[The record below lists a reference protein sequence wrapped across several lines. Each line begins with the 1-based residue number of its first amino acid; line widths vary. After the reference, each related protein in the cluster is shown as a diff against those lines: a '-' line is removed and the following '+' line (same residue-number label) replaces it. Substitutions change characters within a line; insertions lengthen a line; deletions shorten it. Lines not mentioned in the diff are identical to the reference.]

1 MKGVLMLVNDF
12 PPAPVGGAERQVERL
27 SMFLAGQGIQ
37 VNVITRAYPGLN
49 SQETRSGFGIFRV
62 MQFGPNKFRKALF
75 TLGALARI
83 FQLRHRFD
91 VLHAHLAFSSAV
103 SAAVAGRL
111 LRKQVIVKFGT
122 GGAASEIRQ
131 SEKSLRGRIKLAILR
146 TWVDRYISL
155 TEEID
160 RELLEAGFS
169 GDKILRIGNG
179 IDASL
184 FAPAAADKDAARS
197 ALTLSGK
204 TVILFTGRLVAVK
217 GVPILLRALARVN
230 RPELHLVLAGE
241 GADRASLEALV
252 DELGLRTQVTFADY
266 VKDVKPYLRAAD
278 IFVLPSLGEGIS
290 NSLLEAMSAGVA
302 CVATRVGGAAELL
315 EQGRNGIL
323 IEPNTVDELAQALAT
338 LAGDSELRNRYGQL
352 ARDSVLARYDIGSV
366 GARYIA
372 LYNELA
378 GRRS

>member
-12 PPAPVGGAERQVERL
+12 PPAPVGGAERQAERL

-37 VNVITRAYPGLN
+37 VNVITRTHPGLT
-49 SQETRSGFGIFRV
+49 SHETRSGFGIFRV

-75 TLGALARI
+75 TLGALVRI
-83 FQLRHRFD
+83 FQLRDRFD

-122 GGAASEIRQ
+122 GGASSEIRQ

-155 TEEID
+155 TEEMD
-160 RELLEAGFS
+160 QELLATGFS
-169 GDKILRIGNG
+169 GAKILRMGNG

-184 FAPAAADKDAARS
+184 FSPAADKVAARS
-197 ALTLSGK
+197 AVALDGK
-204 TVILFTGRLVAVK
+204 TIVLFTGRLVAVK
-217 GVPILLRALARVN
+217 GVPVLLRALARVN

-252 DELGLRTQVTFADY
+252 DELGLHSQVTFAGD
-266 VKDVKPYLRAAD
+266 VKDVKPYLQAAD